1 MRFRYIPILLL
12 VLPLL
17 EIAGFVLVG
26 RQIGVLPTLGLVIA
40 SGFAGAILLRVQG
53 LGAMSRIRTELEAGR
68 DPSRE
73 LAHGLMIVVAAI
85 LLLIPGFVTDI
96 LGILL
101 FLSPARDAAWRVIRG
116 RIRFTGPGPTA
127 AGWRRGASRGR
138 TIDLDEDDYSTEDDF
153 GRPRRKID
161 ND

>member
-1 MRFRYIPILLL
+1 MRFRFIPLLLL

-85 LLLIPGFVTDI
+85 LLLIPGFFTDI

-101 FLSPARDAAWRVIRG
+101 FLSPARDAAWRLVRD
-116 RIRFTGPGPTA
+116 RIRFSGPGA
-127 AGWRRGASRGR
+127 AGWRRPASRGK
-138 TIDLDEDDYSTEDDF
+138 TIDLDEGDYSTEEDF
-153 GRPRRKID
+153 RRPQRKID
-161 ND
+161 RD